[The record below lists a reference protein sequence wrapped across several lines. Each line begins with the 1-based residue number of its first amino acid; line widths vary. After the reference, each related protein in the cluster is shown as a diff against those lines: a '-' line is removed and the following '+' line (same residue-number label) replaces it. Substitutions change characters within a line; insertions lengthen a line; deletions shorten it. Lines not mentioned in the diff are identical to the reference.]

1 MFRCVGQ
8 HIDQGV
14 AALGGSADGLGVVA
28 IRKDLAS
35 TFPVPVES
43 PCHAALDSVHG
54 ARESLLALSLAE
66 EVNVVALDRELDDA
80 EAFPLADACQ
90 VVEEERNGLGV
101 AKGGKASGDA
111 TGDVHDTTT
120 GSLS

>member
-1 MFRCVGQ
+1 MLPCVGQ

-28 IRKDLAS
+28 ICKDLAS
-35 TFPVPVES
+35 TLPVPVEN

-54 ARESLLALSLAE
+54 ARESLLAISLAE
-66 EVNVVALDRELDDA
+66 EVNVITLDRELDDTKA
-80 EAFPLADACQ
+80 LLLADACQ

-101 AKGGKASGDA
+101 ATGGEACGDA
-111 TGDVHDTTT
+111 TGDVHDT
-120 GSLS
+120 LP